1 MLFFKLN
8 KDITVKSKRK
18 IYQTNNNLKKSWY
31 MYINIVHNRPFSKKE

>member
-18 IYQTNNNLKKSWY
+18 IYQTNNNFKKKLVY
-31 MYINIVHNRPFSKKE
+31 VYQYCT